1 MNVEDKELYSD
12 WFCVV
17 GIGKGKG
24 YYASIGGNF
33 KWMSIKKAEY
43 IAKKLNNGE
52 DIILKF
58 I

>member
-12 WFCVV
+12 WFCEV

-24 YYASIGGNF
+24 YFFFFFGYF
-33 KWMSIKKAEY
+33 TWMSIKKAEY

-52 DIILKF
+52 DTILKF